1 MSAKTSVKYYRPPN
15 QNTATIRRVIS
26 VLVVVA
32 LVIVAAGAAS
42 FTAANQ
48 LMRQEPGQ
56 LQSFSSN
63 VMPRFSVISFQSL
76 DEQTTL
82 SGWFFPAQGDPVS
95 TVILVH
101 DSGKNRLQ
109 FDIDMPRFYEFFVTN
124 HYNVISFDLRH
135 TGKSEGHLSAYGY
148 AEWEDVIAAIQYAR
162 RFTTTKDVLLFGFG
176 SGVTASLFAWSRLPE
191 QVVTSAVD
199 GSGPGAGAGT
209 GGDTGGSSEDT
220 GLALSAID
228 REIAGLG
235 FDRSYVRGILLDTP
249 CVQPDNYI
257 QANPLSTPAHIVP
270 EWYFLPFY
278 AILRAFAADV
288 WVVIL
293 VDGLTFGIVDAKF
306 FGVIAMFGAIAVMAL
321 APWLDTSKVRSGAY
335 RPKFR
340 MWFRF
345 LVLDFVVLTWV
356 GAMPTE
362 YPYDWISLIA
372 STYWFAYFL
381 VILPLLGATEKP
393 EPIPASIEED
403 FNSHYGN
410 PAE

>member
-15 QNTATIRRVIS
+15 KNTATIRRVIS

-32 LVIVAAGAAS
+32 LVIVAAGAVS

-135 TGKSEGHLSAYGY
+135 AGKSEGHLSAFGY

-162 RFTTTKDVLLFGFG
+162 RYTTTKDVLLYGFG
-176 SGVTASLFAWSRLPE
+176 SGVTATLFAWSRLPE
-191 QVVTSAVD
+191 QVTAVA
-199 GSGPGAGAGT
+199 AGADSGVPDEPA
-209 GGDTGGSSEDT
+209 GES
-220 GLALSAID
+220 LPVRSAID
-228 REIAGLG
+228 QKIAQLG
-235 FDRSYVRGILLDTP
+235 IDRSYVRGILLDTP

-257 QANPLSTPAHIVP
+257 QAVYRNGNLLDQVLLQHTVPYAVRLSASSTSQRSLVTVLTQIQKPV
-270 EWYFLPFY
+270 FLAYNDPDTFVGSA
-278 AILRAFAADV
+278 AILPIVQERQRLHPDTTSV
-288 WVVIL
+288 Y
-293 VDGLTFGIVDAKF
+293 VDP
-306 FGVIAMFGAIAVMAL
+306 
-321 APWLDTSKVRSGAY
+321 APGSISGYKNNPEAY
-335 RPKFR
+335 
-340 MWFRF
+340 
-345 LVLDFVVLTWV
+345 
-356 GAMPTE
+356 
-362 YPYDWISLIA
+362 
-372 STYWFAYFL
+372 
-381 VILPLLGATEKP
+381 LGAVKDYLARF
-393 EPIPASIEED
+393 I
-403 FNSHYGN
+403 G
-410 PAE
+410 

>member
-1 MSAKTSVKYYRPPN
+1 MSAKTSVNYYKPPN
-15 QNTATIRRVIS
+15 KNTATIRRVIS
-26 VLVVVA
+26 VLVIMA

-95 TVILVH
+95 TVVLVH

-135 TGKSEGHLSAYGY
+135 AGKSEGHLSAYGY

-162 RFTTTKDVLLFGFG
+162 RFTTTKDVLLYGFG

-191 QVVTSAVD
+191 QVTTAASGSETGAETD
-199 GSGPGAGAGT
+199 DNAGDSGP
-209 GGDTGGSSEDT
+209 
-220 GLALSAID
+220 ALSAMD
-228 REIAGLG
+228 QKIAGLG
-235 FDRSYVRGILLDTP
+235 FDRSYVRGLLLDTP

-257 QANPLSTPAHIVP
+257 QAVYRNGNLLGRVLLQHTVPYAVRLSASSTSQRSLVTVLSQIQKPV
-270 EWYFLPFY
+270 FLAYNDPDTFVGAG
-278 AILRAFAADV
+278 AILPIVQERQRLHPDTTSV
-288 WVVIL
+288 Y
-293 VDGLTFGIVDAKF
+293 VDATP
-306 FGVIAMFGAIAVMAL
+306 GSI
-321 APWLDTSKVRSGAY
+321 SGYKNNPEAY
-335 RPKFR
+335 
-340 MWFRF
+340 
-345 LVLDFVVLTWV
+345 
-356 GAMPTE
+356 
-362 YPYDWISLIA
+362 
-372 STYWFAYFL
+372 
-381 VILPLLGATEKP
+381 LGAVKDYLARF
-393 EPIPASIEED
+393 I
-403 FNSHYGN
+403 G
-410 PAE
+410 